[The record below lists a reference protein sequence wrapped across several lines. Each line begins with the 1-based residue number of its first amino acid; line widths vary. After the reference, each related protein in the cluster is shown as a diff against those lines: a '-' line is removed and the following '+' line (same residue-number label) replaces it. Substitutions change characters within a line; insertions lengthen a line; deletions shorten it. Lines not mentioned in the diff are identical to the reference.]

1 MKFKDLRSIQTV
13 IKEYGMT
20 KGPATPVT
28 QQKTG
33 AVAKATSP
41 TVTKPSVS
49 PTLNKPSPSP
59 TTTGPASATAN
70 KKPALTTAKA
80 KDLEVGT
87 EYKDDKGQVIG
98 VVSSPVGDGNNP
110 DAVVVQ
116 HPATKKFSIMKPDDV
131 VNVDSTD
138 EIEESKALNIL
149 SKNQRKQHIHR
160 KIKRLVRQNNLLEQG
175 EENLFEINFNNKKLI
190 TSALDMPIKC
200 GFEAETYWEDIG
212 DSDSNYDDW
221 TDEYYWSDI
230 SDFIHDQEGYKK
242 VDEVRE
248 SYDEWISDKALDLE
262 YEIVQEM
269 YEQRVEDEVYIN
281 DYIDQEMDEA
291 DIEEY
296 RDQYLAD
303 LEDQDKEE
311 YEDWDILAWG
321 RQLVEEEHHDALEEW
336 LKDEIRDSGEAMD
349 EAHEQARSNSDIDD
363 WAVNEYGSWSSALS
377 EHDIYLSNP
386 DGEGAGVETVG
397 SQLEDWTYENSQF
410 HRVATG
416 DYHSNAGTNQEYWRV
431 ETDSSIENEGGTG
444 AELISPVYNTPKE
457 MLNEMKQLF
466 AWVQRNG
473 GGTNS
478 SCGLHVT
485 MSYNAPDKQA
495 MDANQLKLAV
505 LLGDKYLLSTFGR
518 DGNSY
523 AKSHMG
529 KLKQAAEEL
538 KANPNNTKS
547 IQAIEQILRKGITSQ
562 KFSSIHFKDQT
573 DNDSGNK
580 LIEFRIGGGSDYH
593 MDFNKAAKAVL
604 RYAVTMQAG
613 YENDMYQK
621 DYAKALFRLINNLDK
636 IDTKDIESAKD
647 RFDDDNQPLVDV
659 LQNLFGKHNYRDSM
673 NTLASALNNLN
684 KYKMFS
690 DPKADAKWKKS
701 VKDYEAQTGKKITE
715 DDEDTPL
722 RGVIKPDINPPSKVA
737 PVYLERAQNNFAIA
751 IAQAGYDLNRN
762 LNRATVNAKSIGV
775 LRNSIKDFELKFE
788 QLSDNIIKR
797 RNMINLGQNS
807 PDERTL
813 IQSLQNG
820 VDRLFKK
827 QVIEVPAFM
836 TGPQVEQIVGL
847 LWNAIQSE
855 QELDG
860 KTYELLSVLTNNE
873 VDDIKKTWKDIS
885 QGAAK
890 REFKTFNQGIVSGRL
905 SGALPRG
912 DGSWFK
918 PNQPINEKAFRILV
932 KKLSQIEDYK
942 HPVAKGHNPNLT
954 GDDSYI
960 DNAQSKMLIKMRKYW
975 EELERIRDTD
985 VQLYIDSLH
994 SLIKPLEDIEAE
1006 CTAFASNEDMLNNY
1020 PKLAGTIH
1028 ADNEDGINY
1037 FAMKVKHQEEIENI
1051 IQELS
1056 AEAGIN
1062 TGFSFTTIT
1071 ERLKDWSQHFI
1082 NSVFDQ
1088 YYNNKKNNPDFYKHP
1103 VISQLIKNRVSTI
1116 EKYLTAVDNMAKKLG
1131 FAGQSNAIANKKQLD
1146 KKQQDFNKKHG
1157 SNHKAEIN
1165 VPKFSHVYINQD
1177 VIQSLQNGRPDY
1189 RDFQLEPNGVRNS
1202 YRTLLVIPTR
1212 HWFIALTAKEVIDSG
1227 RYNGTWRE
1235 NVAHNILTAFKRL
1248 YGNTP
1253 EQIEND
1259 MMKVNRTDILKRNN
1273 IKVTNDGDSRETD
1286 KQTPLLPRAEING
1299 PNGEPFEP
1307 SSAAAWSLRNPD
1319 KDTNNESVFA
1329 KFDTLPL
1336 QEQLRLLAK
1345 INKSK
1350 IDEAHKVYIARAKV
1364 KEGAVPKNDRLDKL
1378 NALMMKPLLGSD
1390 LKGQFEAYVAIP
1402 NPQLVSAFKMA
1413 VASGGKG
1420 IDLRNIVK
1428 QFMGTLH
1435 DSQQKQLAEGKLF
1448 EYASLDQAKQD
1459 IIQGVQ
1465 ALDTAT
1471 DDQELAKKNADLLDK
1486 IYTILNN
1493 GNVLDRVKEVLPT
1506 VLKGEYSEKMV
1517 IQIAYE
1523 LTTAPL
1529 TYAERSEFADNLAKD
1544 KVINPKVLLTP
1555 GSYTVDDLTFNSS
1568 VNKAM
1573 FDHLKIFGVGQQMK
1587 GPAEHALAILCRQI
1601 SIQGKGDVTIGNTA
1615 VEIKAAVSSNPSGGG
1630 GRFGE
1635 TGNVPS
1641 RNRMLQ
1647 IVTSSE
1653 KIKPLIAQH
1662 LIKQKS
1668 LNIEQFVQ
1676 LCNSAE
1682 LEPQERKAY
1691 GQAVFGEIFGPE
1703 AAPVIQA
1710 FAQPNAD
1717 PNTVRKAYIISNFNW
1732 YKNSDMGGEW
1742 EILAAISFAA
1752 NSIGV
1757 VKTGE
1762 DLTRISMYKKNP
1774 AIITTDKPQEM
1785 LFQFNPKAT

>member
-33 AVAKATSP
+33 AVAKATSSA
-41 TVTKPSVS
+41 VTKPAVS
-49 PTLNKPSPSP
+49 PTLNKPSLSP
-59 TTTGPASATAN
+59 TTTGPASTTAN
-70 KKPALTTAKA
+70 KKPMLTKAKA
-80 KDLEVGT
+80 KDLQVGT

-98 VVSSPVGDGNNP
+98 VVSSPVGDGDNP
-110 DAVVVQ
+110 EAVVVQ

-149 SKNQRKQHIHR
+149 SKNKRKQHIHR
-160 KIKRLVRQNNLLEQG
+160 KIKRLVRHNNLLEQG
-175 EENLFEINFNNKKLI
+175 EEDLFEINFNNKKLI

-200 GFEAETYWEDIG
+200 GFEAETYWEHI
-212 DSDSNYDDW
+212 SDSSEEDDW
-221 TDEYYWSDI
+221 IDEYYWSDI
-230 SDFIHDQEGYKK
+230 EDFIHDQEGQSSVNSIEGAYN
-242 VDEVRE
+242 
-248 SYDEWISDKALDLE
+248 EWIDDKALDLE
-262 YEIVQEM
+262 YDIVEEM
-269 YEQRVEDEVYIN
+269 YQERVEDEVYIN
-281 DYIDQEMDEA
+281 DYIDQEMDES

-296 RDQYLAD
+296 RDNYLED

-321 RQLVEEEHHDALEEW
+321 RQLVEEHHHDELEIW
-336 LKDEIRDSGEAMD
+336 LKDEIRDSGEAM
-349 EAHEQARSNSDIDD
+349 EQAYDNARSDHDIDE
-363 WAVNEYGSWSSALS
+363 WARYEYGSWASTLA
-377 EHDIYLSNP
+377 EHGIYLSNP
-386 DGEGAGVETVG
+386 GQDGEGVYTVG
-397 SQLEDWTYENSQF
+397 GMLEDWAIDHSDFTNVQSGE
-410 HRVATG
+410 
-416 DYHSNAGTNQEYWRV
+416 YHSNAGTNQAFWRV

-444 AELISPVYNTPKE
+444 AELISPVYSTPKI
-457 MLNEMKQLF
+457 MLKEMKALF
-466 AWVQRNG
+466 DWVKKWG
-473 GGTNS
+473 GGTNNS
-478 SCGLHVT
+478 TGLHVT
-485 MSYNAPDKQA
+485 MSYNAKDKQA
-495 MDANQLKLAV
+495 HEANEVKLAV

-523 AKSHMG
+523 AKSHMT
-529 KLKQAAEEL
+529 KLKQAAEQL
-538 KANPNNTKS
+538 KADPNNAKT
-547 IQAIEQILRKGITSQ
+547 IQAIEEILRKGIDHN

-580 LIEFRIGGGSDYH
+580 LIEFRIGGGDDYH
-593 MDFNKAAKAVL
+593 TDFNKCAKAVL

-613 YENDMYQK
+613 YEKDLYK
-621 DYAKALFRLINNLDK
+621 EDYAKALFRLINNLDK
-636 IDTKDIESAKD
+636 IDSRDIEFAKD
-647 RFDDDNQPLVDV
+647 RFEDDNQPLVDV
-659 LQNLFGKHNYRDSM
+659 LQNLFSKHNYRDSM

-684 KYKMFS
+684 KYNKFS
-690 DPKADAKWKKS
+690 NPKADAEWRKS
-701 VKDYEAQTGKKITE
+701 VKDYEAHTGKKVTE
-715 DDEDTPL
+715 DDNDTPI
-722 RGVIKPDINPPSKVA
+722 RGVIKPDAIPPSKVA
-737 PVYLERAQNNFAIA
+737 PVYLERAQNNFSIA

-762 LNRATVNAKSIGV
+762 LNRATVNAKAIGI
-775 LRNSIKDFELKFE
+775 LRNAIKDFNLTFE
-788 QLSDNIIKR
+788 QLSDNILKR
-797 RNMINLGQNS
+797 RNMVNVGQNNTN
-807 PDERTL
+807 EKTL

-827 QVIEVPAFM
+827 QVVQTPSFM
-836 TGPQVEQIVGL
+836 TGPQVEKIVGL
-847 LWNAIQSE
+847 MWSALQSG
-855 QELDG
+855 QELDE
-860 KTYELLSVLTNNE
+860 KTYQLFSALTNNE
-873 VDDIKKTWKDIS
+873 VDDVKKSWKDL
-885 QGAAK
+885 GETGTK
-890 REFKTFNQGIVSGRL
+890 REFKAFNNAITSGTFRNSLPSGN
-905 SGALPRG
+905 GA
-912 DGSWFK
+912 WFK
-918 PNQPINEKAFRILV
+918 INQPINDKSFNLLV
-932 KKLSQIEDYK
+932 KKLSQFEDYK
-942 HPVAKGHNPNLT
+942 HPVAKGHNPNMT
-954 GDDSYI
+954 GDDSYM

-975 EELERIRDTD
+975 EELDRIKDTD

-994 SLIKPLEDIEAE
+994 SLVRPLENIIAD
-1006 CTAFASNEDMLNNY
+1006 CTAYETQEDFLHNY
-1020 PKLAGTIH
+1020 PDLADSIH
-1028 ADNEDGINY
+1028 ADNDDGYNY
-1037 FAMKVKHQEEIENI
+1037 FALSVSQAEELENI
-1051 IQELS
+1051 IQELTNQS
-1056 AEAGIN
+1056 GN
-1062 TGFSFTTIT
+1062 NGFSFTTIT
-1071 ERLKDWSQHFI
+1071 DRLKDWTQNFI
-1082 NSVFDQ
+1082 NRVFDR
-1088 YYNNKKNNPDFYKHP
+1088 YYNNKQNNPDFYKHP
-1103 VISQLIKNRVSTI
+1103 DIKRLITNRVGTI
-1116 EKYLTAVDNMAKKLG
+1116 EKYLTSIDNMAKKLG
-1131 FAGQSNAIANKKQLD
+1131 FAGQSDAIANKKQLD
-1146 KKQQDFNKKHG
+1146 KKQQAFNKKHG
-1157 SNHKAEIN
+1157 ETHKAEIN
-1165 VPKFSHVYINQD
+1165 VPQFSHVY
-1177 VIQSLQNGRPDY
+1177 VTKELVQSLQNGPVDY
-1189 RDFQLEPNGVRNS
+1189 RDFELRDSGVRNNYQS
-1202 YRTLLVIPTR
+1202 LFVIPTR
-1212 HWFIALTAKEVIDSG
+1212 HWFITLTAQEILNQP
-1227 RYNGTWRE
+1227 RYKGTWRE
-1235 NVAHNILTAFKRL
+1235 NVAHNIISAFKSL
-1248 YGNTP
+1248 YRTTP
-1253 EQIEND
+1253 DQIQDD
-1259 MMKVNRTDILKRNN
+1259 MMKVNREFQDLLKRNR

-1286 KQTPLLPRAEING
+1286 KQTPLLPRSEING

-1307 SSAAAWSLRNPD
+1307 SSAAAWRINNPD
-1319 KDTNNESVFA
+1319 VSIHENVFA

-1364 KEGAVPKNDRLDKL
+1364 KEGAVPKNDRVDKL

-1402 NPQLVSAFKMA
+1402 NPQLVSAFKLA
-1413 VASGGKG
+1413 IASGGPG
-1420 IDLRNIVK
+1420 IDLRSVVK
-1428 QFMGTLH
+1428 GFMGTLH

-1465 ALDTAT
+1465 ALDTST
-1471 DDQELAKKNADLLDK
+1471 DDEELAKKNADLLDK
-1486 IYTILNN
+1486 IYTILNK

-1506 VLKGEYSEKMV
+1506 VLRGEYSEKMV

-1587 GPAEHALAILCRQI
+1587 GPAEHALAILCRKI

-1641 RNRMLQ
+1641 RNRMLE

-1717 PNTVRKAYIISNFNW
+1717 PDTVRKAYIISNFNW

-1757 VKTGE
+1757 VKTGD
-1762 DLTRISMYKKNP
+1762 DLKQISMYKKNP

>member
-33 AVAKATSP
+33 AVAKSTSA
-41 TVTKPSVS
+41 VNKPAVS

-59 TTTGPASATAN
+59 TTTGPASTTATN
-70 KKPALTTAKA
+70 KPTLTKAKA
-80 KDLEVGT
+80 KDLQVGT

-110 DAVVVQ
+110 EAVVVQ

-149 SKNQRKQHIHR
+149 SKNKRKQHIHR

-175 EENLFEINFNNKKLI
+175 EEDLFEINFNNKKLI

-200 GFEAETYWEDIG
+200 GFEAETYWEQIS
-212 DSDSNYDDW
+212 DSDEEENW
-221 TDEYYWSDI
+221 IDEYYWPDI
-230 SDFIHDQEGYKK
+230 EEFVQDQEGQSSVNTLEEAYN
-242 VDEVRE
+242 
-248 SYDEWISDKALDLE
+248 EWIGDKALDLE
-262 YEIVQEM
+262 YDIVEEM
-269 YEQRVEDEVYIN
+269 YQNRVEDEVYIN
-281 DYIDQEMDEA
+281 DYIDQEMDES

-296 RDQYLAD
+296 RDQYLED

-321 RQLVEEEHHDALEEW
+321 RQLVEEHHHDELEIW
-336 LKDEIRDSGEAMD
+336 LKDEIRDSGEAM
-349 EAHEQARSNSDIDD
+349 EQAYDDARSEYDMDE
-363 WAVNEYGSWSSALS
+363 WARYEYGSWGSALS
-377 EHDIYLSNP
+377 EHGIYLSNP
-386 DGEGAGVETVG
+386 GQEGEGVYTVG
-397 SQLEDWTYENSQF
+397 SMLEDWAYDKSQF
-410 HRVATG
+410 HRVQSG
-416 DYHSNAGTNQEYWRV
+416 EYHTNAGTNQDFWRV

-444 AELISPVYNTPKE
+444 AELISPVYSTPKE
-457 MLNEMKQLF
+457 MLGEMKQLF
-466 AWVQRNG
+466 TWVDEQG
-473 GGTNS
+473 GGTNG

-485 MSYNAPDKQA
+485 MSYNSEDKQA
-495 MDANQLKLAV
+495 HEANEVKLAV

-529 KLKQAAEEL
+529 KLKQAAQEL
-538 KANPNNTKS
+538 KADPNNTKS
-547 IQAIEQILRKGITSQ
+547 IRAIEEILRKGINHN

-580 LIEFRIGGGSDYH
+580 LIEFRIGGGRDYH
-593 MDFNKAAKAVL
+593 EEFNKAAKAVL

-613 YENDMYQK
+613 YEKDLYKK

-636 IDTKDIESAKD
+636 VDSTDVEFAKG

-659 LQNLFGKHNYRDSM
+659 LQNLFSKHNYRDSM
-673 NTLASALNNLN
+673 NTLAMSLNNLN
-684 KYKMFS
+684 KYNKYS
-690 DPKADAKWKKS
+690 DPRADAEWRKS
-701 VKDYEAQTGKKITE
+701 VKDYEAHTGKKITE
-715 DDEDTPL
+715 DDEDKPL
-722 RGVIKPDINPPSKVA
+722 RGVIKPDTTAPSKTA
-737 PVYLERAQNNFAIA
+737 PVYLQRAQNSFSVA

-762 LNRATVNAKSIGV
+762 LNRATVNAKAIGV
-775 LRNSIKDFELKFE
+775 LRNSIKDFKLSFEEL
-788 QLSDNIIKR
+788 STNILKN
-797 RNMINLGQNS
+797 RNMINVGENN
-807 PDERTL
+807 PNEKTL

-827 QVIEVPAFM
+827 QVVQTPSFM
-836 TGPQVEQIVGL
+836 TGPQVEQVVGL
-847 LWNAIQSE
+847 MWNALQSG
-855 QELDG
+855 QELDE
-860 KTYELLSVLTNNE
+860 KTYTLLSALTNNE
-873 VDDIKKTWKDIS
+873 VDDVKKAWKDLS
-885 QGAAK
+885 SGGTQ
-890 REFKTFNQGIVSGRL
+890 REFKTFNQAIIAGRF
-905 SGALPRG
+905 SHSLPRG

-918 PNQPINEKAFRILV
+918 INQPINDKSFKLLV
-932 KKLSQIEDYK
+932 KKLSQFEDYN

-954 GDDSYI
+954 GDDSYM

-975 EELERIRDTD
+975 EELDRIKDID

-994 SLIKPLEDIEAE
+994 SLIKPLDNLYADCSAYATQED
-1006 CTAFASNEDMLNNY
+1006 FLHNY
-1020 PKLAGTIH
+1020 PGLADTIH
-1028 ADNEDGINY
+1028 ADNDDGYNY
-1037 FAMKVKHQEEIENI
+1037 FGLSDRQAEELENI
-1051 IQELS
+1051 IQELTNQS
-1056 AEAGIN
+1056 GEN
-1062 TGFSFTTIT
+1062 GFSFTTIT
-1071 ERLKDWSQHFI
+1071 DRLKDWTQNFV
-1082 NSVFDQ
+1082 NRVFDR
-1088 YYNNKKNNPDFYKHP
+1088 YYNNKQNNPDFYKHP
-1103 VISQLIKNRVSTI
+1103 DIKKLITGRVSAI
-1116 EKYLTAVDNMAKKLG
+1116 EKYLTSVDNMAKKLG

-1146 KKQQDFNKKHG
+1146 KKQQAFNKKHG
-1157 SNHKAEIN
+1157 QDHKAEIN
-1165 VPKFSHVYINQD
+1165 VPMFSYVYVDKQL
-1177 VIQSLQNGRPDY
+1177 VQSLQNSRPDY
-1189 RDFQLEPNGVRNS
+1189 RDFDMQYGVRNN
-1202 YRTLLVIPTR
+1202 YNTLLIIPTR
-1212 HWFIALTAKEVIDSG
+1212 HWHITIEAQEVLANP
-1227 RYNGTWRE
+1227 RYKGTWRE
-1235 NVAHNILTAFKRL
+1235 NVAHNIISAFKNL
-1248 YGNTP
+1248 YYKTP
-1253 EQIEND
+1253 EHIEASK
-1259 MMKVNRTDILKRNN
+1259 MKVNREFQALLKKNR

-1286 KQTPLLPRAEING
+1286 KQTPLLPRSEING

-1307 SSAAAWSLRNPD
+1307 SSAAAWRINNPEIST
-1319 KDTNNESVFA
+1319 KENAFT
-1329 KFDTLPL
+1329 KFDKLPL

-1345 INKSK
+1345 IDKSK
-1350 IDEAHKVYIARAKV
+1350 IDEAHKVYTKKAHV
-1364 KEGAVPKNDRLDKL
+1364 EEGAVPKNDRLDKL

-1402 NPQLVSAFKMA
+1402 NPQLISAFKMA

-1420 IDLRNIVK
+1420 TDLRSIVK

-1486 IYTILNN
+1486 IYTILNK
-1493 GNVLDRVKEVLPT
+1493 GNVLDRVQEVLPT
-1506 VLKGEYSEKMV
+1506 VLRGEYSDKMV

-1587 GPAEHALAILCRQI
+1587 GPAEHALAILCRKI

-1641 RNRMLQ
+1641 RNRMLE

-1682 LEPQERKAY
+1682 LEPQERNAY

-1717 PNTVRKAYIISNFNW
+1717 PDTVRKAYIISNFNW

-1762 DLTRISMYKKNP
+1762 DLKQISMYKKNP